1 MNLEP
6 IPPGICFEESVGSF
20 VFFSELQSVPRRRQF
35 SAQCNQS
42 VCNLAKAAMPL
53 QKQVSQLSESEDEHE
68 SVPEVDLFEIWVEI
82 IKPGLRQS
90 QAHPCEQEA
99 ETEENSGPSFSW
111 PN

>member
-1 MNLEP
+1 
-6 IPPGICFEESVGSF
+6 
-20 VFFSELQSVPRRRQF
+20 
-35 SAQCNQS
+35 
-42 VCNLAKAAMPL
+42 MPL

-68 SVPEVDLFEIWVEI
+68 SGPEVDLFEIWVEI